1 MFFHP
6 DDKINGDIDRI
17 DQMMW
22 AEVPIN
28 FQSKEFDEY
37 LDTWRHADD
46 DRTQFWRVKE
56 VEMKKVT
63 LPFFRIFSFLIKK
76 MGHNDEDVL
85 NFISCVFTTFYDN

>member
-1 MFFHP
+1 MYPSLTTFVKTLNIFEAHICVFFHP

-63 LPFFRIFSFLIKK
+63 LPFLSNFFLF
-76 MGHNDEDVL
+76 N
-85 NFISCVFTTFYDN
+85 